1 MPAAAS
7 LLSLRAWFRAPV
19 RRALARQLYFSGLE
33 SLALVVL
40 IGIAVGAIIVSQ
52 LHFGI
57 GQSGGETL
65 RLMATLL
72 LSELSPLLTALILIA
87 RSSSA
92 MASELAAMRVNN
104 ETWMLQQFGVHPAH
118 YLMLPRVTAMLLAS
132 FLLAIYLSLSSLLV
146 GALLV
151 SGANAVGELARLGD
165 VLMLSTVLEGLAKTA
180 LFGLVIAFVAC
191 RTGLRAGGAMTEIPR
206 AASRAVVSSLL
217 SVFIIDALWGLL
229 L

>member
-65 RLMATLL
+65 RLMASLL

-104 ETWMLQQFGVHPAH
+104 ETWMLQQFGVAPAH
-118 YLMLPRVTAMLLAS
+118 YLMLPRVTGMLLAS

-165 VLMLSTVLEGLAKTA
+165 VLLLSTVLSGLAKTA
-180 LFGLVIAFVAC
+180 LFGLVIALVAC

-217 SVFIIDALWGLL
+217 AVFIIDALWGLL

>member
-7 LLSLRAWFRAPV
+7 RFSLRHWYRTPV

-33 SLALVVL
+33 SLWLVLL

-57 GQSGGETL
+57 GQSGSETL
-65 RLMATLL
+65 RLMAGLL
-72 LSELSPLLTALILIA
+72 LGELAPLLTALILIA

-104 ETWMLQQFGVHPAH
+104 EIWMLAQFGVNPAH
-118 YLMLPRVTAMLLAS
+118 YLLLPRVTGMLVAS
-132 FLLAIYLSLSSLLV
+132 VLLAIYLAVAALV
-146 GALLV
+146 AGALLV
-151 SGANAVGELARLGD
+151 SGPNAIGELARLAD
-165 VLMLSTVLEGLAKTA
+165 ALSLSTVVMGLLKTA
-180 LFGLVIAFVAC
+180 LFGFVVALIAC

-206 AASRAVVSSLL
+206 AASRAVVSSLVA
-217 SVFIIDALWGLL
+217 VFVLDALWALL
-229 L
+229 

>member
-57 GQSGGETL
+57 GQSGSETL

-104 ETWMLQQFGVHPAH
+104 ETWMLQQFGVAPAH
-118 YLMLPRVTAMLLAS
+118 YLMLPRVTGMLLAS

-180 LFGLVIAFVAC
+180 LFGLVIALVAC

-217 SVFIIDALWGLL
+217 AVFIIDALWGLL

>member
-7 LLSLRAWFRAPV
+7 LFSLRAWYRAPV

-33 SLALVVL
+33 SLALVML
-40 IGIAVGAIIVSQ
+40 IGISVGAIIVSQ

-57 GQSGGETL
+57 GQSGSETL
-65 RLMATLL
+65 RLMASLL

-104 ETWMLQQFGVHPAH
+104 EIWMLQQFGVNPVH
-118 YLMLPRVTAMLLAS
+118 YLMLPRVTGMLLAS
-132 FLLAIYLSLSSLLV
+132 FLLAIYLSLSALIV

-165 VLMLSTVLEGLAKTA
+165 VLLLSTVLKGLAKTA
-180 LFGLVIAFVAC
+180 LFGLVIALVAC
-191 RTGLRAGGAMTEIPR
+191 RTGMRAGGAMTEIPR
-206 AASRAVVSSLL
+206 AASRAVVNALL
-217 SVFIIDALWGLL
+217 AVFVIDALWGMLA
-229 L
+229 